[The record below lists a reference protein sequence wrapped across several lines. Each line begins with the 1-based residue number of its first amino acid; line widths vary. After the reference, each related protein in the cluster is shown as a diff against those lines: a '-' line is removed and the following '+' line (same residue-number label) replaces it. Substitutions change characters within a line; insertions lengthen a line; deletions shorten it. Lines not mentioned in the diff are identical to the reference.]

1 MSPGLANEFDLL
13 RSYPTTEQPDVLV
26 PATSAKPG
34 YYASLSE
41 SVHTFWVRIHPR

>member
-13 RSYPTTEQPDVLV
+13 RSYPITAHPNVLV
-26 PATSAKPG
+26 PTRSAKPG
-34 YYASLSE
+34 YYASLGE